1 METSQQIWK
10 QVSRYGNKSADME
23 TTQQIW
29 KQVSRYGNKPADM
42 ETSQQIWK
50 QISKYG
56 NKSADMETSQDKD
69 LPAIYSK
76 CMVSPLIKHPTQ
88 IMTSTLLLA
97 AKSFAVSGNSKAPGT
112 YVTNTLP
119 DFTPQFVKDSLM
131 P

>member
-1 METSQQIWK
+1 MIRHAKKTYLVVHI
-10 QVSRYGNKSADME
+10 NKS
-23 TTQQIW
+23 
-29 KQVSRYGNKPADM
+29 
-42 ETSQQIWK
+42 
-50 QISKYG
+50 
-56 NKSADMETSQDKD
+56 QDGD